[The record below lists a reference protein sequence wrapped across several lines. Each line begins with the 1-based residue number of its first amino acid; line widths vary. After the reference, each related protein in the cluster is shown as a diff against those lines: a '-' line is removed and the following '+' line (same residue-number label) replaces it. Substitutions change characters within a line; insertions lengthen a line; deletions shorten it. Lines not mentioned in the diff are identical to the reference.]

1 MLDFKNNAHKI
12 FVEALKKF
20 AQAKNVD
27 IDDSILS
34 GVVAEDPPKKE
45 MGDVGIPCFTMSK
58 IFRMA
63 PAVIA
68 TEISKIICDDSFPLK
83 NEAAEFGKF
92 FADGPYVNVA
102 LNRSAYAPKLF
113 ERIESDGELF
123 GAVDNSGKKILNK
136 KRIMIEFSSPNTNK
150 PLHLGH
156 LRNDALGESI
166 SRILLFAG
174 AEVYKVCIINNR
186 GVHICKS
193 MLAYKKFHE
202 EHSHTPENCGVKSD
216 RFVGDCYV
224 EFENYRKAQP
234 EGVAEEEA
242 QSLLRLWESGDEKTH
257 QLWKTMNDWAISG
270 IKSTYD
276 RTGVSFDKFYFESDT
291 YLKGKDEVLR
301 GLKDGIFTR
310 KEDGSVQADLSP
322 IGLDTKIL
330 LRKDGTSLYI
340 TQDLGTAIARHE
352 DWPFD
357 RMIYVVG
364 NEQNYHFKVLFY
376 LLKSLGYTWSDE
388 LFHLSYGMVNLPDG
402 KMKSREGTVVDA
414 DDLIDGLRDLASG
427 EIIQKGRENEVENIS
442 EVSEKIAIGALHY
455 FLLQATPEKDMLFDP
470 RASLSFNGNT
480 GPYLQYTGAR
490 MCSIF
495 QKIEEKFDTADFS
508 LLTSDEEW
516 ALIKTLSS
524 FPGVICEASEKLNPS
539 LVAGFCYELAKNFA
553 VFYHECPVATCKDE
567 NLRIARVALMA
578 SVQKI
583 LKKAM
588 DLILVPFLEKM

>member
-1 MLDFKNNAHKI
+1 MLDFKNNANKI

-20 AQAKNVD
+20 ATAKN
-27 IDDSILS
+27 IELDDSVFTEI
-34 GVVAEDPPKKE
+34 VAEEPPKKE

-58 IFRMA
+58 NFRTS

-68 TEISKIICDDSFPLK
+68 AEISKIISDESFSLK
-83 NEAAEFGKF
+83 REVEEFGKF
-92 FADGPYVNVA
+92 SAEGPYVNVM

-113 ERIESDGELF
+113 EKMDRDGELF
-123 GAVDNSGKKILNK
+123 GALDSSGNKVFDK
-136 KRIMIEFSSPNTNK
+136 KRIMVEFSSPNTNK

-156 LRNDALGESI
+156 LRNDSLGESI

-174 AEVYKVCIINNR
+174 ADVHKVCIINNR

-202 EHSHTPENCGVKSD
+202 EQSHTPESCGVKSD

-224 EFENYRKAQP
+224 EFENYRKNQP
-234 EGVAEEEA
+234 EGKAEEEA

-270 IKSTYD
+270 IKATYN
-276 RTGVSFDKFYFESDT
+276 RTGVAFDKFYFESDT

-301 GLKDGIFTR
+301 GLKDGIFTQ
-310 KEDGSVQADLSP
+310 KEDGSVQADLSA

-357 RMIYVVG
+357 RLIYVVG
-364 NEQNYHFKVLFY
+364 NEQNYHFKVLFF
-376 LLKSLGYTWSDE
+376 LLKSLGYAWADE

-414 DDLIDGLRDLASG
+414 DDLIDDLRDLAAG
-427 EIIQKGRENEVENIS
+427 EIVQKGRENEIENID

-470 RASLSFNGNT
+470 KGSLSFNGNT

-495 QKIEEKFDTADFS
+495 QKISHENTSTDFS
-508 LLTSDEEW
+508 LLIGDEEW

-524 FPGVICEASEKLNPS
+524 FPQVILDASMKLNPS
-539 LVAGFCYELAKNFA
+539 IVAGFCYELAKNFA

-567 NLRIARVALMA
+567 KLRAARISLVTA
-578 SVQKI
+578 VQKT
-583 LKKAM
+583 LKRAM
-588 DLILVPFLEKM
+588 ELILVPFLEKM